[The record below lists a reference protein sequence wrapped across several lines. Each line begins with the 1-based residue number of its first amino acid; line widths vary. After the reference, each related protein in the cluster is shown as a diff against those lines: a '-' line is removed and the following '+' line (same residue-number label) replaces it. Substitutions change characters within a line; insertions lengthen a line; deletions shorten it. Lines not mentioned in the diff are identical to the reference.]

1 MEERREKR
9 EEREERKE
17 LEEMEKTSLP
27 LKKLSFKNEV
37 YKKVFLLG
45 LALLFVAYLFLNSKS
60 IFKGF
65 GVLVGILGPFILGG
79 VIAFIMK
86 IPLNFLERKVFDKVR
101 NEKFQ
106 KHKRTISIAISFIFI
121 ILVFFLI
128 TAIIVPQLI
137 NSFDGLRKSLPS
149 FLQMAID
156 KTREIPYLNNYS
168 DKLQREYDNLSW
180 NEIFNRIKG
189 FVTSSDNSSQI
200 LSGALSTASS
210 ILGGLV
216 SFMLA
221 LITSIYI
228 LADKERLGYQAKRI
242 CYSFFDNNLA
252 NKIIHVFHLLHENF
266 FGFIRGQLTVS
277 TLIGIATFVASFVLR
292 IPNAATLGVIVGV
305 TDLIPIIGPFL
316 GGAMCFI
323 MIVIEDSTK
332 ALMFLVLIVIL
343 QQLES
348 NLIYPKIVGDEVGL
362 PSLWTL
368 VAITLGG
375 SLFGVVG
382 MWAFIPLAS
391 TLYELMR
398 EYTKYKIDEK
408 NLDLRMKKI

>member
-1 MEERREKR
+1 MEEKKEDREKINN
-9 EEREERKE
+9 
-17 LEEMEKTSLP
+17 P

-37 YKKVFLLG
+37 YKKVFLMG

-60 IFKGF
+60 IFTGF
-65 GVLVGILGPFILGG
+65 GVLLGILAPFILGG

-86 IPLNFLERKVFDKVR
+86 IPLNFLERKVFSKVK

-106 KHKRTISIAISFIFI
+106 KNKRTISIAISFIFI

-168 DKLQREYDNLSW
+168 DKLQSEYDNLSW

-200 LSGALSTASS
+200 LNGALSTASN

-228 LADKERLGYQAKRI
+228 LADKERLGYQATRI
-242 CYSFFDNNLA
+242 CYSFFNNKVA
-252 NKIIHVFHLLHENF
+252 NKIIHVAHLLHENF

-343 QQLES
+343 QQVES
-348 NLIYPKIVGDEVGL
+348 NLVYPKIVGDKVGL

-368 VAITLGG
+368 VAITVGG

>member
-1 MEERREKR
+1 MEEKR
-9 EEREERKE
+9 EDREKIN
-17 LEEMEKTSLP
+17 SP

-65 GVLVGILGPFILGG
+65 GVLLGILGPFILGG

-86 IPLNFLERKVFDKVR
+86 IPLNFLERKVFSKVR

-156 KTREIPYLNNYS
+156 KTREVPYLNNYS

-200 LSGALSTASS
+200 LNGALSTASN

-228 LADKERLGYQAKRI
+228 LADKERLGYQATRI
-242 CYSFFDNNLA
+242 CYSFFDNKVA
-252 NKIIHVFHLLHENF
+252 NKIIHVAHLLHENF

-348 NLIYPKIVGDEVGL
+348 NLVYPKIVGDKVGL

-368 VAITLGG
+368 VAITVGG

>member
-1 MEERREKR
+1 MEEKR
-9 EEREERKE
+9 EKRKE

-37 YKKVFLLG
+37 YKKVFLMG
-45 LALLFVAYLFLNSKS
+45 LALLFVAYLFLNSKI
-60 IFKGF
+60 IFNGF
-65 GVLVGILGPFILGG
+65 GILLGILAPFMLGG

-86 IPLNFLERKVFDKVR
+86 IPLNFLERKVFDKVKS
-101 NEKFQ
+101 EKFQ

-128 TAIIVPQLI
+128 TAIILPQLI
-137 NSFDGLRKSLPS
+137 KSFDGLRKSLPS

-168 DKLQREYDNLSW
+168 DKLQSEYDNLSW
-180 NEIFNRIKG
+180 NEIFNRVKS
-189 FVTSSDNSSQI
+189 FVTSSEKSSHILNSAI
-200 LSGALSTASS
+200 STASS

-228 LADKERLGYQAKRI
+228 LADKERLAYQATRI
-242 CYSFFDNNLA
+242 CYSFFNNKVA
-252 NKIIHVFHLLHENF
+252 NKIIRVARLLHENF

-277 TLIGIATFVASFVLR
+277 TIIGIATFVACFVLR
-292 IPNAATLGVIVGV
+292 IPNAATIGVIVGV

-332 ALMFLVLIVIL
+332 ALMFLILIVIL

-348 NLIYPKIVGDEVGL
+348 NLIYPKVVGDKVGL

-368 VAITLGG
+368 VAITVGG

-398 EYTKYKIDEK
+398 EYTEYKINEK

>member
-1 MEERREKR
+1 MEEKKEDREKINN
-9 EEREERKE
+9 
-17 LEEMEKTSLP
+17 P

-37 YKKVFLLG
+37 YKKVFLMG

-60 IFKGF
+60 IFTGF
-65 GVLVGILGPFILGG
+65 GVLLGILAPFILGG

-86 IPLNFLERKVFDKVR
+86 IPLNFLERKVFSKVR

-168 DKLQREYDNLSW
+168 DKLQSEYDNLSW

-200 LSGALSTASS
+200 LNGALSTASS

-228 LADKERLGYQAKRI
+228 LADKERLGYQATRI
-242 CYSFFDNNLA
+242 CYSFFNNKVA
-252 NKIIHVFHLLHENF
+252 NKIIHVAHLLHENF

-343 QQLES
+343 QQVES
-348 NLIYPKIVGDEVGL
+348 NLVYPKIVGDKVGL

-368 VAITLGG
+368 VAITVGG

>member
-1 MEERREKR
+1 MEEK
-9 EEREERKE
+9 RKE
-17 LEEMEKTSLP
+17 LEEMKKTSLS

-37 YKKVFLLG
+37 YKKVFLMGLG
-45 LALLFVAYLFLNSKS
+45 LLFIAYLFLNSKI
-60 IFKGF
+60 IFNGF
-65 GVLVGILGPFILGG
+65 GILLGILAPFMLGG

-86 IPLNFLERKVFDKVR
+86 IPLNFLERKVFDKVKS
-101 NEKFQ
+101 EKFQ

-128 TAIIVPQLI
+128 TAIILPQLI
-137 NSFDGLRKSLPS
+137 KSFDGLRKSLPS

-168 DKLQREYDNLSW
+168 DKLQSEYDNLSW
-180 NEIFNRIKG
+180 NEIFNRVKS
-189 FVTSSDNSSQI
+189 FMTSSEKSSHILNSAI
-200 LSGALSTASS
+200 STASS

-228 LADKERLGYQAKRI
+228 LADKERLAYQATRI
-242 CYSFFDNNLA
+242 CYSFFNNKVA
-252 NKIIHVFHLLHENF
+252 NKIIHVARLLHENF

-277 TLIGIATFVASFVLR
+277 TIIGIATFVACFVLR
-292 IPNAATLGVIVGV
+292 IPNAATIGVIVGV

-332 ALMFLVLIVIL
+332 ALMFLILIVIL

-348 NLIYPKIVGDEVGL
+348 NLVYSKIVGDKVGL

-368 VAITLGG
+368 VAITVGG

-398 EYTKYKIDEK
+398 EYTEYKIKEK

>member
-1 MEERREKR
+1 MEERREK
-9 EEREERKE
+9 REERKE

-65 GVLVGILGPFILGG
+65 GVLLGILSPFILGG

-86 IPLNFLERKVFDKVR
+86 IPLNFLERKVFDKIK

-128 TAIIVPQLI
+128 TAIILPQLI

-200 LSGALSTASS
+200 LNGALSTASN

-228 LADKERLGYQAKRI
+228 LADKERLGYQATRI
-242 CYSFFDNNLA
+242 CYSFFNNKVA
-252 NKIIHVFHLLHENF
+252 NKIIHVAHLLHENF

>member
-1 MEERREKR
+1 MEEKKEDREKINN
-9 EEREERKE
+9 
-17 LEEMEKTSLP
+17 P

-37 YKKVFLLG
+37 YKKVFLMG

-60 IFKGF
+60 IFTGF
-65 GVLVGILGPFILGG
+65 GVLLGILAPFILGG

-86 IPLNFLERKVFDKVR
+86 IPLNFLERKVFSKVK

-106 KHKRTISIAISFIFI
+106 KNKRTISIAISFIFI

-168 DKLQREYDNLSW
+168 DKLQSEYDNLSW

-200 LSGALSTASS
+200 LNGALSTASN

-228 LADKERLGYQAKRI
+228 LADKERLGYQATRI
-242 CYSFFDNNLA
+242 CYSFFNNKVA
-252 NKIIHVFHLLHENF
+252 NKIIHVAHLLHENF

-343 QQLES
+343 QQVES
-348 NLIYPKIVGDEVGL
+348 NLVYPKIVGNKVGL

-368 VAITLGG
+368 VAITVGG

>member
-1 MEERREKR
+1 MEEKR
-9 EEREERKE
+9 EDREKIN
-17 LEEMEKTSLP
+17 SP

-86 IPLNFLERKVFDKVR
+86 IPLNFLERKVFDKIK

-128 TAIIVPQLI
+128 TAIILPQLI

-156 KTREIPYLNNYS
+156 KTREVPYLNNYS

-228 LADKERLGYQAKRI
+228 LADKERLGYQATRI
-242 CYSFFDNNLA
+242 CYSFFNNKVA
-252 NKIIHVFHLLHENF
+252 NKIIHVAHLLHENF

-391 TLYELMR
+391 TLYEIMR

>member
-1 MEERREKR
+1 MEEKKEDREKINN
-9 EEREERKE
+9 
-17 LEEMEKTSLP
+17 P

-37 YKKVFLLG
+37 YKKVFLMG

-60 IFKGF
+60 IFTGF
-65 GVLVGILGPFILGG
+65 GVLLGILAPFILGG

-86 IPLNFLERKVFDKVR
+86 IPLNFLERKVFSKIK

-168 DKLQREYDNLSW
+168 DKLQSEYDNLSW

-200 LSGALSTASS
+200 LNGALSTASN

-228 LADKERLGYQAKRI
+228 LADKERLGYQATRI
-242 CYSFFDNNLA
+242 CYSFFNNKVA
-252 NKIIHVFHLLHENF
+252 NKIIHVAHLLHENF

-277 TLIGIATFVASFVLR
+277 TVIGIATFVASFVLR

-332 ALMFLVLIVIL
+332 ALIFLVLVVIL
-343 QQLES
+343 QQVES
-348 NLIYPKIVGDEVGL
+348 NLVYPKIVGDKVGL

-368 VAITLGG
+368 VAITVGG

>member
-9 EEREERKE
+9 EE

-65 GVLVGILGPFILGG
+65 GVLLGILGPFILGG

-86 IPLNFLERKVFDKVR
+86 IPLNFLERKVFDKIK

-128 TAIIVPQLI
+128 TAIILPQLI

-156 KTREIPYLNNYS
+156 KTREVPYLNNYS
-168 DKLQREYDNLSW
+168 DKLQSEYDNLSW

-200 LSGALSTASS
+200 LNGALSTASNV
-210 ILGGLV
+210 LGGLV

-228 LADKERLGYQAKRI
+228 LADKERLGYQATRI
-242 CYSFFDNNLA
+242 CYSFFDNKVA
-252 NKIIHVFHLLHENF
+252 NKIIHVAHLLHENF

-348 NLIYPKIVGDEVGL
+348 NLVYPKIVGDKVGL
-362 PSLWTL
+362 PSLWIL
-368 VAITLGG
+368 VAITVGG

-391 TLYELMR
+391 TLYEIMR

>member
-1 MEERREKR
+1 MEEKKEDREKINN
-9 EEREERKE
+9 
-17 LEEMEKTSLP
+17 P

-37 YKKVFLLG
+37 YKKVFLMG

-60 IFKGF
+60 IFTGF
-65 GVLVGILGPFILGG
+65 GVLLGILAPFILGG

-86 IPLNFLERKVFDKVR
+86 IPLNFLERKVFSKIK

-168 DKLQREYDNLSW
+168 DKLQSEYDNLSW

-200 LSGALSTASS
+200 LNGALSTASN

-228 LADKERLGYQAKRI
+228 LADKERLGYQATRI
-242 CYSFFDNNLA
+242 CYSFFNNKVA
-252 NKIIHVFHLLHENF
+252 NKIIHVAHLLHENF

-277 TLIGIATFVASFVLR
+277 TVIGIATFVASFVLR

-332 ALMFLVLIVIL
+332 ALIFLVLVVIL
-343 QQLES
+343 QQVES
-348 NLIYPKIVGDEVGL
+348 NLVYPKIVGDKVGL

-368 VAITLGG
+368 VAITVGG

-408 NLDLRMKKI
+408 NLDLRMKKV

>member
-1 MEERREKR
+1 MEEKR
-9 EEREERKE
+9 EDREKINN
-17 LEEMEKTSLP
+17 P
-27 LKKLSFKNEV
+27 LKKLSFKSEV
-37 YKKVFLLG
+37 YKKVFLMG

-60 IFKGF
+60 IFTGF
-65 GVLVGILGPFILGG
+65 GVLLGILAPFILGG

-86 IPLNFLERKVFDKVR
+86 IPLNFLERKVFSKVK

-106 KHKRTISIAISFIFI
+106 KNKRTISIAISFIFI

-168 DKLQREYDNLSW
+168 DKLQSEYDSLSW

-200 LSGALSTASS
+200 LNGALSTASS

-228 LADKERLGYQAKRI
+228 LADKERLGYQATRI
-242 CYSFFDNNLA
+242 CYSFFNNKVA
-252 NKIIHVFHLLHENF
+252 NKIIHVAHLLHENF

-343 QQLES
+343 QQVES
-348 NLIYPKIVGDEVGL
+348 NLVYPKIVGDKVGL

-368 VAITLGG
+368 VAITVGG

>member
-1 MEERREKR
+1 MEEKKEDREKINN
-9 EEREERKE
+9 
-17 LEEMEKTSLP
+17 P

-37 YKKVFLLG
+37 YKKVFLMG

-60 IFKGF
+60 IFTGF
-65 GVLVGILGPFILGG
+65 GVLLGILAPFILGG

-86 IPLNFLERKVFDKVR
+86 IPLNFLERKVFSKIK

-168 DKLQREYDNLSW
+168 DKLQSEYDSLSW

-200 LSGALSTASS
+200 LNGALSTASN

-228 LADKERLGYQAKRI
+228 LADKERLGYQATRI
-242 CYSFFDNNLA
+242 CYSFFNNKVA
-252 NKIIHVFHLLHENF
+252 NKIIHVAHLLHENF

-343 QQLES
+343 QQVES
-348 NLIYPKIVGDEVGL
+348 NLVYPKIVGDKVGL

-368 VAITLGG
+368 IAITVGG

>member
-1 MEERREKR
+1 MEEKR
-9 EEREERKE
+9 EEKE
-17 LEEMEKTSLP
+17 KINSP

-65 GVLVGILGPFILGG
+65 GVLLGILAPFILGG

-168 DKLQREYDNLSW
+168 DKLQSEYDNLSW

-189 FVTSSDNSSQI
+189 FVTSSDKSSQI
-200 LSGALSTASS
+200 LNGALSTASS

-228 LADKERLGYQAKRI
+228 LADKERLGYQATRI
-242 CYSFFDNNLA
+242 CYSFFNNKVA
-252 NKIIHVFHLLHENF
+252 NKIIHVAHLLHENF
-266 FGFIRGQLTVS
+266 FGFIKGQLTVS

-316 GGAMCFI
+316 GGTMCFI

-348 NLIYPKIVGDEVGL
+348 NLIYPKIVGDKVGL

-382 MWAFIPLAS
+382 MWVFIPLAS

>member
-1 MEERREKR
+1 MEEKKEDREKINN
-9 EEREERKE
+9 
-17 LEEMEKTSLP
+17 P

-37 YKKVFLLG
+37 YKKVFLMG

-60 IFKGF
+60 IFTGF
-65 GVLVGILGPFILGG
+65 GVLLGILAPFILGG

-86 IPLNFLERKVFDKVR
+86 IPLNFLERKVFSKVK

-106 KHKRTISIAISFIFI
+106 KNKRTISIAISFIFI

-168 DKLQREYDNLSW
+168 DKLQSEYDILSW

-200 LSGALSTASS
+200 LNGALSTASN

-228 LADKERLGYQAKRI
+228 LADKERLGYQATRI
-242 CYSFFDNNLA
+242 CYSFFNNKVA
-252 NKIIHVFHLLHENF
+252 NKIIHVAHLLHENF

-332 ALMFLVLIVIL
+332 ALMFLVLVVIL

-348 NLIYPKIVGDEVGL
+348 NLVYPKIVGDKVGL

-368 VAITLGG
+368 VAITVGG

>member
-1 MEERREKR
+1 MEEKR
-9 EEREERKE
+9 EDREKIN
-17 LEEMEKTSLP
+17 SP

-60 IFKGF
+60 IFTGF
-65 GVLVGILGPFILGG
+65 GVLLGILGPFILGG

-86 IPLNFLERKVFDKVR
+86 IPLNFLERKVFDKIK

-128 TAIIVPQLI
+128 TAIILPQLI

-156 KTREIPYLNNYS
+156 KSREVPYLNNYS

-200 LSGALSTASS
+200 LNGALSTASN

-228 LADKERLGYQAKRI
+228 LADKERLGYQATRI
-242 CYSFFDNNLA
+242 CYSFFDNKVA
-252 NKIIHVFHLLHENF
+252 NKIIHVAHLLHENF

-277 TLIGIATFVASFVLR
+277 TVIGIATFVASFVLR

-332 ALMFLVLIVIL
+332 ALIFLVLVVIL

-348 NLIYPKIVGDEVGL
+348 NLVYPKIVGDKVGL

-368 VAITLGG
+368 VAITVGG

>member
-1 MEERREKR
+1 MEEKKEDREKINN
-9 EEREERKE
+9 
-17 LEEMEKTSLP
+17 P

-37 YKKVFLLG
+37 YKKVFLMG

-60 IFKGF
+60 IFTGF
-65 GVLVGILGPFILGG
+65 GVLLGILAPFILGG

-86 IPLNFLERKVFDKVR
+86 IPLNFLERKVFSKVR

-128 TAIIVPQLI
+128 TVIIVPQLI

-168 DKLQREYDNLSW
+168 DKLQSEYDNLSW

-200 LSGALSTASS
+200 LNGALSTASN

-228 LADKERLGYQAKRI
+228 LADKERLGYQATRI
-242 CYSFFDNNLA
+242 CYSFFNNKVA
-252 NKIIHVFHLLHENF
+252 NKIIHVAHLLHENF

-277 TLIGIATFVASFVLR
+277 TVIGIATFVASFVLR

-332 ALMFLVLIVIL
+332 ALMFLVLVVIL
-343 QQLES
+343 QQVES
-348 NLIYPKIVGDEVGL
+348 NLVYPKIVGDKVGL

-368 VAITLGG
+368 VAITVGG

>member
-1 MEERREKR
+1 MEEKKEDREKINN
-9 EEREERKE
+9 
-17 LEEMEKTSLP
+17 P

-37 YKKVFLLG
+37 YKKVFLMG

-60 IFKGF
+60 IFTGF
-65 GVLVGILGPFILGG
+65 GVLLGILAPFILGG

-86 IPLNFLERKVFDKVR
+86 IPLNFLERKVFSKVR

-106 KHKRTISIAISFIFI
+106 KHKRTISIAISFVFI

-128 TAIIVPQLI
+128 TVIIVPQLI

-168 DKLQREYDNLSW
+168 DKLQSEYDNLSW

-200 LSGALSTASS
+200 LNGALSTASN

-228 LADKERLGYQAKRI
+228 LADKERLGYQATRI
-242 CYSFFDNNLA
+242 CYSFFNNKVA
-252 NKIIHVFHLLHENF
+252 NKIIHVAHLLHENF

-277 TLIGIATFVASFVLR
+277 TVIGIATFVASFVLR

-332 ALMFLVLIVIL
+332 ALIFLVLVVIL

-348 NLIYPKIVGDEVGL
+348 NLVYPKIVGDKVGL

-368 VAITLGG
+368 VAITVGG

>member
-1 MEERREKR
+1 MEEKR
-9 EEREERKE
+9 EEKE
-17 LEEMEKTSLP
+17 KINSP

-45 LALLFVAYLFLNSKS
+45 LALLFVAYLFLNSRS

-65 GVLVGILGPFILGG
+65 GVLVGILSPFILGG

-86 IPLNFLERKVFDKVR
+86 IPLNFLERKVFDKVK

-128 TAIIVPQLI
+128 TAIILPQLI

-156 KTREIPYLNNYS
+156 KTREVPYLNNYS

-200 LSGALSTASS
+200 LNGALSTASN

-228 LADKERLGYQAKRI
+228 LADKERLGYQATRI
-242 CYSFFDNNLA
+242 CYSFFNNKVA
-252 NKIIHVFHLLHENF
+252 NKIIHVAHLLHENF

-391 TLYELMR
+391 TIYELMR

>member
-1 MEERREKR
+1 MEEKKEDREKINN
-9 EEREERKE
+9 
-17 LEEMEKTSLP
+17 P

-37 YKKVFLLG
+37 YKKVFLMG

-60 IFKGF
+60 IFTGF
-65 GVLVGILGPFILGG
+65 GVLLGILAPFILGG

-86 IPLNFLERKVFDKVR
+86 IPLNFLERKVFSKIK

-168 DKLQREYDNLSW
+168 DKLQSEYDNLSW

-200 LSGALSTASS
+200 LNGALSTASN

-228 LADKERLGYQAKRI
+228 LADKERLGYQATRI
-242 CYSFFDNNLA
+242 CYSFFNNKVA
-252 NKIIHVFHLLHENF
+252 NKIIHVAHLLHENF

-277 TLIGIATFVASFVLR
+277 TVIGIATFVASFVLR

-332 ALMFLVLIVIL
+332 ALMFLVLVVIL

-348 NLIYPKIVGDEVGL
+348 NLVYPKIVGDKVGL

-368 VAITLGG
+368 VAITVGG

>member
-1 MEERREKR
+1 MEEKKEDREKINN
-9 EEREERKE
+9 
-17 LEEMEKTSLP
+17 P

-37 YKKVFLLG
+37 YKKVFLMG

-60 IFKGF
+60 IFTGF
-65 GVLVGILGPFILGG
+65 GVLLGILAPFILGG

-86 IPLNFLERKVFDKVR
+86 IPLNFLERKVFSKIK

-168 DKLQREYDNLSW
+168 DKLQSEYDNLSW

-200 LSGALSTASS
+200 LNGALSTASN

-228 LADKERLGYQAKRI
+228 LADKERLGYQATRI
-242 CYSFFDNNLA
+242 CYSFFNNKVA
-252 NKIIHVFHLLHENF
+252 NKIIHVAHLLHENF

-277 TLIGIATFVASFVLR
+277 TVIGIATFVASFVLR

-343 QQLES
+343 QQVES
-348 NLIYPKIVGDEVGL
+348 NLVYPKIVGDKVGL

-368 VAITLGG
+368 VAITVGG

>member
-1 MEERREKR
+1 MEERRENR
-9 EEREERKE
+9 EE

-37 YKKVFLLG
+37 YKKLFLLG

-65 GVLVGILGPFILGG
+65 GVLLGILGPFILGG

-86 IPLNFLERKVFDKVR
+86 IPLNFLERKVFDKVK

-128 TAIIVPQLI
+128 TAIILPQLI
-137 NSFDGLRKSLPS
+137 KSFDGLRKSLPS

-168 DKLQREYDNLSW
+168 DKLQSEYDNLSW
-180 NEIFNRIKG
+180 NEIFNRIKS
-189 FVTSSDNSSQI
+189 FVTSSDKSSQI
-200 LSGALSTASS
+200 LNGALSTASS

-228 LADKERLGYQAKRI
+228 LADKERLGYQATRI
-242 CYSFFDNNLA
+242 CYSFFDNKVA
-252 NKIIHVFHLLHENF
+252 NKIIHVAHLLHENF

-368 VAITLGG
+368 VAITVGG

-391 TLYELMR
+391 TLYEIMR

>member
-1 MEERREKR
+1 MEEKKEDREKINN
-9 EEREERKE
+9 
-17 LEEMEKTSLP
+17 P

-37 YKKVFLLG
+37 YKKVFLMG

-60 IFKGF
+60 IFTGF
-65 GVLVGILGPFILGG
+65 GVLLGILAPFILGG

-86 IPLNFLERKVFDKVR
+86 IPLNFLERKVFSKVK

-168 DKLQREYDNLSW
+168 DKLQSEYDNLSW

-200 LSGALSTASS
+200 LNGALSTASS

-228 LADKERLGYQAKRI
+228 LADKERLGYQATRI
-242 CYSFFDNNLA
+242 CYSFFNNKVA
-252 NKIIHVFHLLHENF
+252 NKIIHVAHLLHENF

-277 TLIGIATFVASFVLR
+277 TVIGIATFVASFVLR

-332 ALMFLVLIVIL
+332 ALIFLVLIVIL

-348 NLIYPKIVGDEVGL
+348 NLVYPKIVGDKVGL

-368 VAITLGG
+368 VAITVGG

-408 NLDLRMKKI
+408 NLDLRMKKS

>member
-1 MEERREKR
+1 MEERRENR
-9 EEREERKE
+9 EE

-37 YKKVFLLG
+37 YKKLFLLG

-65 GVLVGILGPFILGG
+65 GVLLGILGPFILGG

-86 IPLNFLERKVFDKVR
+86 IPLNFLERKVFDKVK

-128 TAIIVPQLI
+128 TAIILPQLI
-137 NSFDGLRKSLPS
+137 KSFDGLRKSLPS

-168 DKLQREYDNLSW
+168 DKLQSEYDNLSW
-180 NEIFNRIKG
+180 NEIFNRIKS
-189 FVTSSDNSSQI
+189 FVTSSDKSSQI
-200 LSGALSTASS
+200 LNGALSTASS

-228 LADKERLGYQAKRI
+228 LADKERLGYQATRI
-242 CYSFFDNNLA
+242 CYSFFDNKVA
-252 NKIIHVFHLLHENF
+252 NKIIHVAHLLHENF

-332 ALMFLVLIVIL
+332 ALIFLVLIVIL

-348 NLIYPKIVGDEVGL
+348 NLIYPKIVGDKVGL
-362 PSLWTL
+362 PSLWIL

-391 TLYELMR
+391 TLYEIMR

>member
-1 MEERREKR
+1 
-9 EEREERKE
+9 
-17 LEEMEKTSLP
+17 
-27 LKKLSFKNEV
+27 
-37 YKKVFLLG
+37 
-45 LALLFVAYLFLNSKS
+45 
-60 IFKGF
+60 
-65 GVLVGILGPFILGG
+65 
-79 VIAFIMK
+79 
-86 IPLNFLERKVFDKVR
+86 
-101 NEKFQ
+101 
-106 KHKRTISIAISFIFI
+106 
-121 ILVFFLI
+121 
-128 TAIIVPQLI
+128 
-137 NSFDGLRKSLPS
+137 
-149 FLQMAID
+149 MAID

-168 DKLQREYDNLSW
+168 DKLQSEYDNLSW
-180 NEIFNRIKG
+180 NEIFNRVKS
-189 FVTSSDNSSQI
+189 FVTSSEKSSHILNSAI
-200 LSGALSTASS
+200 STASS

-228 LADKERLGYQAKRI
+228 LADKERLAYQATRI
-242 CYSFFDNNLA
+242 CYSFFNNKVA
-252 NKIIHVFHLLHENF
+252 NKIIHVARLLHENF

-277 TLIGIATFVASFVLR
+277 TIIGIATFVACFVLR
-292 IPNAATLGVIVGV
+292 IPNAATIGVIVGV

-332 ALMFLVLIVIL
+332 ALMFLILIVIL

-348 NLIYPKIVGDEVGL
+348 NLVYPKIVGDKVGL

-368 VAITLGG
+368 VAITVGG

-398 EYTKYKIDEK
+398 EYTEYKIKEK

>member
-1 MEERREKR
+1 MEEKR
-9 EEREERKE
+9 EDREKIN
-17 LEEMEKTSLP
+17 SP

-65 GVLVGILGPFILGG
+65 GVLLGILGPFILGG

-86 IPLNFLERKVFDKVR
+86 IPLNFLERKVFDKIK

-128 TAIIVPQLI
+128 TAIILPQLI

-156 KTREIPYLNNYS
+156 KTREVPYLNNYS

-200 LSGALSTASS
+200 LNGALSTASN

-228 LADKERLGYQAKRI
+228 LADKERLGYQATRI
-242 CYSFFDNNLA
+242 CYSFFNNKVA
-252 NKIIHVFHLLHENF
+252 NKIIHVAHLLHENF

-277 TLIGIATFVASFVLR
+277 TVIGIATFVASFVLR

-348 NLIYPKIVGDEVGL
+348 NLVYPKIVGDKVGL

-368 VAITLGG
+368 VAITVGG

-391 TLYELMR
+391 TLYEIMR